1 MSARSTGWTR
11 VWLACAGWLLQAC
24 TLPPPGPMAGVNP
37 APPAPAHPLKENT
50 PGLPSTGETGWVQP
64 RMSVG
69 REVQVLASAVRSVR
83 VSVRSMTTSFR
94 VLRQGVRSSVTAARW
109 HFDCLALPAGRHT
122 IRVEAFLDEGETR
135 PCGASESLP
144 FEIQSGRVTAVTLPA
159 LRLEAERTGSWQLT
173 LKLEPDSRSAITR
186 YESWLVLSDG
196 RTVATAS
203 ARAPQA
209 IQGLPVGVQKLRF
222 RATAER
228 RGRTFTH
235 TVAVT
240 VVVRA
245 GEASQ
250 TTLRMFPRGLVDEDR
265 EEGGRADEENEGEDG
280 EEVADGDADGSE
292 REDQPA
298 KPSKNE
304 D

>member
-11 VWLACAGWLLQAC
+11 LWLACAGWLLQAC
-24 TLPPPGPMAGVNP
+24 TLPAAGPMAGVSP
-37 APPAPAHPLKENT
+37 APLAPAHSLVENT
-50 PGLPSTGETGWVQP
+50 SGVSSTGESGWVQP
-64 RMSVG
+64 RMAVG
-69 REVQVLASAVRSVR
+69 REIQVLASAVRSVR
-83 VSVRSMTTSFR
+83 VSVRSVATSFR
-94 VLRQGVRSSVTAARW
+94 VIRQGVRSSVTAGRW
-109 HFDCLALPAGRHT
+109 TFDCLALPPGHYT
-122 IRVEAFLDEGETR
+122 IRVEAFLDEAETH
-135 PCGASESLP
+135 PCGASESAP

-159 LRLEAERTGSWQLT
+159 LRLEAERTGSWLLSVQ
-173 LKLEPDSRSAITR
+173 LEPDSRSAITR

-209 IQGLPVGVQKLRF
+209 FHELPVGVQKLRF

-250 TTLRMFPRGLVDEDR
+250 TTLRMFPRGLVEASD
-265 EEGGRADEENEGEDG
+265 
-280 EEVADGDADGSE
+280 
-292 REDQPA
+292 
-298 KPSKNE
+298 
-304 D
+304 